1 MSELRMKSAQ
11 CRGIRLASVT
21 GSLPLR
27 SATCG
32 EGAGRTFS
40 RMARGASHV
49 EDEGRRQKQSGSAA
63 GRGVQ
68 PPPPQPVGRS
78 SQSAS
83 SPAPRCWRL
92 GESQRGPSA
101 LPSANISR
109 AAQSQILLRAK
120 CTTNCP
126 TSSKW
131 ACLKGLPCA
140 AHLPPGSRH
149 RTRSRRSRRASWPA
163 LAAEPSPPPAPP
175 PRPATGCQARR
186 GSHLMVCVDR
196 DVSKDRRQAKRTDE
210 PVSLHL
216 QGLQGIQSTAASQGN
231 WLHGGITEGAA
242 QGQRGRHDMRC
253 GRDGRNCQGTRQ
265 AAKKPARPTPSRAGS
280 RAQDPHTHSL
290 STAPG
295 SAVPG
300 SMFPDLK
307 FPDLCPRI

>member
-1 MSELRMKSAQ
+1 MKSAQ

-140 AHLPPGSRH
+140 TYLQDRDIGQDPVDRGARLGQLWLQSRRH
-149 RTRSRRSRRASWPA
+149 RLRLL
-163 LAAEPSPPPAPP
+163 LAQP
-175 PRPATGCQARR
+175 Q
-186 GSHLMVCVDR
+186 VV
-196 DVSKDRRQAKRTDE
+196 K
-210 PVSLHL
+210 
-216 QGLQGIQSTAASQGN
+216 
-231 WLHGGITEGAA
+231 HGGEAT
-242 QGQRGRHDMRC
+242 
-253 GRDGRNCQGTRQ
+253 
-265 AAKKPARPTPSRAGS
+265 
-280 RAQDPHTHSL
+280 
-290 STAPG
+290 
-295 SAVPG
+295 
-300 SMFPDLK
+300 
-307 FPDLCPRI
+307 